1 MSGSS
6 QTLDPHLQAFIDYL
20 QYERRYSLLTVEHY
34 QRDLLQFTQW
44 LQEQDPSSSLHNT
57 TEFQVQQWV
66 SKLHRAGLKSQSLQ
80 RKLSSLRGY
89 FRYQIKHKLLTVNPA
104 TDIRAPREAKRL
116 PQTLDIEQIGQLLD
130 IADDDFI
137 GARDNAILE
146 LLYSSGLR
154 LAELARLTVNELN
167 LDSALLTV
175 LGKGNKVRI
184 VPIGSKAVSSLQ
196 NWLLH
201 RQGASSNSS
210 NALFLSKQGNAV
222 THRNIQL
229 RVNHWQQQQG
239 ISQTV
244 HPHKLRH
251 SVASHLLQSSGDL
264 RAVQEF
270 LGHSDISSTQVYTHL
285 DYQHLANVY
294 DKAHPRARNKKK

>member
-1 MSGSS
+1 M
-6 QTLDPHLQAFIDYL
+6 
-20 QYERRYSLLTVEHY
+20 LTVEHY
-34 QRDLLQFTQW
+34 QRDLTQFTQW
-44 LQEQDPSSSLHNT
+44 LLEQDSLATLDST
-57 TEFQVQQWV
+57 TEFQIRQWI
-66 SKLHRAGLKSQSLQ
+66 SKLHRSGLKSPSLQ
-80 RKLSSLRGY
+80 RKLSSLRSY
-89 FRYQIKHKLLTVNPA
+89 FRYQIKHKLLSVNPA

-130 IADDDFI
+130 IPDDDFI
-137 GARDNAILE
+137 GARDKAILE
-146 LLYSSGLR
+146 LFYSSGLR
-154 LAELARLTVNELN
+154 LAELARLTVSDLN

-184 VPIGSKAVSSLQ
+184 VPIGSKAVLSLQ

-201 RQGASSNSS
+201 RPAFSADSS
-210 NALFLSKQGNAV
+210 NALFLSKQGKSI

-294 DKAHPRARNKKK
+294 DKAHPRARNKKKE